1 MHYRKPPLSESAT
14 EAQVTA
20 TLNTLEHVRTFETQ
34 TLGYRVP
41 VSDAPAVPTSDNP
54 DGKFDVF
61 LGDLG
66 RDGYYGY
73 CAPDG
78 DQPNTG
84 NGRAAAYCV
93 LDNDYARSQFGI
105 APINA
110 LRVTAAHEFFHA
122 IQFAYDVDED
132 IWFMEGTA
140 TWVEDEVYDSINDN
154 YQYLPYSA
162 IRNPRQSADYSVGQS
177 RYGAFLFFRYA
188 AERLRSRT
196 VMRQFWEYADAA
208 KTRYSLQ
215 AIRAVISARKT
226 NWTNLFTQ
234 FASWNTLPAGSYS
247 ERSGYPTPKLTLN
260 KYLKRGATSTGWQS
274 ANLKHLSS
282 SAIRIVPHSTL
293 STRKKIL
300 IEIFGPNK
308 SHGTNA
314 LIQRR
319 YRNGKVTH
327 SMIPLNSAGNAR
339 LVRDFNRAS
348 ISSMYLVVANT
359 STAMKSC
366 GQVTGFDGGPAYSCS
381 GRGTYDSAQT
391 FKVRASLR

>member
-1 MHYRKPPLSESAT
+1 MSSSAT
-14 EAQVTA
+14 
-20 TLNTLEHVRTFETQ
+20 
-34 TLGYRVP
+34 
-41 VSDAPAVPTSDNP
+41 S
-54 DGKFDVF
+54 
-61 LGDLG
+61 G

-188 AERLRSRT
+188 PERLRSRT
-196 VMRQFWEYADAA
+196 VMRQFWEYADAP
-208 KTRYSLQ
+208 KRRYSLQ
-215 AIRAVISARKT
+215 AIRAVISRPQHQLDEPLHPVRELEHPPHRQLQRALRAT
-226 NWTNLFTQ
+226 R
-234 FASWNTLPAGSYS
+234 P
-247 ERSGYPTPKLTLN
+247 RS
-260 KYLKRGATSTGWQS
+260 
-274 ANLKHLSS
+274 
-282 SAIRIVPHSTL
+282 
-293 STRKKIL
+293 
-300 IEIFGPNK
+300 
-308 SHGTNA
+308 
-314 LIQRR
+314 
-319 YRNGKVTH
+319 
-327 SMIPLNSAGNAR
+327 
-339 LVRDFNRAS
+339 
-348 ISSMYLVVANT
+348 
-359 STAMKSC
+359 
-366 GQVTGFDGGPAYSCS
+366 
-381 GRGTYDSAQT
+381 
-391 FKVRASLR
+391 